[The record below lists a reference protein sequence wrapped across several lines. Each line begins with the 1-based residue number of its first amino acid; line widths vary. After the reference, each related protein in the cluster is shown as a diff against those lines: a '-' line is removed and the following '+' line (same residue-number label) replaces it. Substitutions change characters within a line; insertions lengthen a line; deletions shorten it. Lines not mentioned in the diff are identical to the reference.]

1 MSPATQAWPEVCI
14 QDHHGVP
21 TLHRSGKPWF
31 GLGAERPFIGDN
43 VALFRTL
50 SSAGAQFLQCDAT
63 CSEDIYHPELRFW
76 HGPDEFDGSAQDQ
89 YFQKVLGDKPEAL
102 LLLRVYAGAP
112 DWWLDAH
119 PDHLQVYA
127 DGTTERELQRAGMKR
142 LPSLASPLW
151 REECAQAMREFVR
164 WLIRSG
170 WSRHVGAFLVSSGIT
185 WEWAIPGTDGLPD
198 YSPQAVRYFR
208 DFLRKKYGNA
218 AALSEAWGRPSR
230 IDAAEIPGRE
240 RRERAGGEVGLRA
253 TPGEQDVID
262 HQQTLSEMTAD
273 ILLALCEAAKEESQG
288 ALTLGAFYGYTLTA
302 REQTPFTGLYGAG
315 GFLGGHHAL
324 GRVVRSPHLD
334 FLASP
339 YAYSNR
345 RPSNGMLFEHGPLG
359 TCHRHGKAWFDEND
373 NYTFINP
380 TNGDPRL
387 ISLDVGAAETFEET
401 VVMLRWAFGLAL
413 ARGKHLWLTELT
425 GWLNDYRPNFDH
437 PAVLEEIDRLQQL
450 GERLVTRDRSNRSQ
464 IAIVLDEFSIAH
476 QTLDHRAFEQK
487 VYRAMAPLMRM
498 GCAVEVLLL
507 EDLLEESHP
516 AWKIVAPF
524 GIHDS
529 AAIRRLAAYRDR
541 QPQIKFCWNEEAGF
555 YPEPCEVRKFAVD
568 AGVHFFAPDGV
579 CAWENASMLLVQGDM
594 QEVAF
599 DRPRS
604 GVEMFS
610 GRPFS
615 TDASKIISP
624 CRNPSRPPC
633 LSGNPTNLIHE
644 HHHHEPL
651 QSAFYGL
658 VPAVCPPP
666 ACRGRTRSA
675 AGTRGGRRFLAIPIH
690 GRFVGGGG

>member
-1 MSPATQAWPEVCI
+1 MISNPSPTPSAEWPDVRI
-14 QDHHGVP
+14 RNHHGVP
-21 TLHRSGKPWF
+21 TLHRDGQPWF

-50 SSAGAQFLQCDAT
+50 ESAGARFFQCDAT

-76 HGPDEFDGSAQDQ
+76 QGPGRFDGSAMDR
-89 YFQKVLGDKPEAL
+89 YFKLVLGECPDAL

-112 DWWLDAH
+112 EWWLDAN
-119 PDHLQVYA
+119 PGHLQVYA
-127 DGTTERELQRAGMKR
+127 DGTTARELQRAGERR

-151 REECAQAMREFVR
+151 REECVQAMREFVR

-170 WSRHVGAFLVSSGIT
+170 WSRHVGAFLVSYGIT
-185 WEWAIPGTDGLPD
+185 WEWSILGTDGFPD
-198 YSPQAVRYFR
+198 HSPHAVRYFR
-208 DFLRKKYGNA
+208 EFLRKKYGSD

-240 RRERAGGEVGLRA
+240 RRERAGGGEGLRRI
-253 TPGEQDVID
+253 PEEQDVID

-273 ILLALCEAAKEESQG
+273 MLLSLCAAAKEESG
-288 ALTLGAFYGYTLTA
+288 GKLTLGAFYGYTLTA

-345 RPSNGMLFEHGPLG
+345 RPATGMLFEHGPLG
-359 TCHRHGKAWFDEND
+359 TCHRHGKAWLDEND
-373 NYTFINP
+373 NYTLINP

-387 ISLDVGAAETFEET
+387 VALDVGAAETLEET

-425 GWLNDYRPNFDH
+425 GWLNAYRPNFDH
-437 PAVLEEIDRLQQL
+437 PEVLEEINRLQQL
-450 GERLVTRDRSNRSQ
+450 GEKLVTRDRSNQAQ
-464 IAIVLDEFSIAH
+464 IAIVLDEFSVAC
-476 QTLDHRAFEQK
+476 QTLDHKAFEQK

-507 EDLLEESHP
+507 EDLLEERDP

-524 GIHDS
+524 GIHDP
-529 AAIRRLAAYRDR
+529 ATIRRLAAYRESHPEVR
-541 QPQIKFCWNEEAGF
+541 FHWNAEPGF
-555 YPEPCEVRKFAVD
+555 YPEPQEVRKSAEA
-568 AGVHFFAPDGV
+568 AGVHFFASDGV
-579 CAWENASMLLVQGDM
+579 CAWENASMLLVQGDAP
-594 QEVAF
+594 EVML
-599 DRPRS
+599 DRPRR

-615 TDASKIISP
+615 TDFSRRLAMPKPGSP
-624 CRNPSRPPC
+624 A
-633 LSGNPTNLIHE
+633 LFVW
-644 HHHHEPL
+644 EPDE
-651 QSAFYGL
+651 FD
-658 VPAVCPPP
+658 
-666 ACRGRTRSA
+666 T
-675 AGTRGGRRFLAIPIH
+675 
-690 GRFVGGGG
+690 